1 MSVHPARLVERNAS
15 QHHTHH
21 THRAT
26 QPQLCGPCGTDIIA
40 RSAGPRT
47 LPRRRDVPLA
57 DTMRRYIVLVMGF
70 YYAPVRAGDPSSEI
84 VFGGQ
89 AMESAKA
96 GLRATMSLFW
106 A

>member
-1 MSVHPARLVERNAS
+1 MAKRGR
-15 QHHTHH
+15 
-21 THRAT
+21 
-26 QPQLCGPCGTDIIA
+26 CG
-40 RSAGPRT
+40 AGPVFRCAG
-47 LPRRRDVPLA
+47 RCSHGNVPLA
-57 DTMRRYIVLVMGF
+57 DTTCRYIVLVMGF

>member
-1 MSVHPARLVERNAS
+1 MP
-15 QHHTHH
+15 
-21 THRAT
+21 T
-26 QPQLCGPCGTDIIA
+26 QPQLCEPLVERNLSRNAPD
-40 RSAGPRT
+40 AGQWH
-47 LPRRRDVPLA
+47 DGHVPIA
-57 DTMRRYIVLVMGF
+57 DTPRRYIVLVMGF

>member
-1 MSVHPARLVERNAS
+1 
-15 QHHTHH
+15 
-21 THRAT
+21 
-26 QPQLCGPCGTDIIA
+26 
-40 RSAGPRT
+40 
-47 LPRRRDVPLA
+47 
-57 DTMRRYIVLVMGF
+57 MRRYIVLVMGF